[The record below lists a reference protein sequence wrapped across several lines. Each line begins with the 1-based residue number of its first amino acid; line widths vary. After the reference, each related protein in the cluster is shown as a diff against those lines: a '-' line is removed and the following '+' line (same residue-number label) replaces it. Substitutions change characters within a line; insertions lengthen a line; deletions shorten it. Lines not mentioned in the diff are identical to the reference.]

1 MPTKNRAVVW
11 IGGAAGD
18 GIASTGDI
26 FCKTASRMGLWVCA
40 YNSYQSV
47 IRGGHVYYQVQIGGG
62 EQVLSHGDQPDV
74 LVALNQ
80 DTIDRHAEKVL
91 EGGAIIFNKDKI
103 KLEGLKIRSNV
114 QIIAIPVDELTKEYG
129 RNPIMQNTVDCGAL
143 INLLGLDWGI
153 FEQSVNSIFGKKKS
167 EIAELNINLAKK
179 GAEFAKGNARPL
191 NIALKGDGKK
201 RGIVT
206 GNAMLA
212 FGALAGGCK
221 FYAAYPMTPASSVMH
236 WLAPRASKYGMVMKQ
251 VEDEIAAVNIAIG
264 AGQMGVR
271 AMTGTSGG
279 GFALMTEGIS
289 LSAMLETPVVVIH
302 VSRGGPSTGLPTKT
316 EQADLF
322 QDLGAGQGDYPK
334 LVIAPITVSDAYHAS
349 VDAMNMAEK
358 YQIPVIILSDL
369 YLSEH
374 AETIDDSTIT
384 ADIKIDRGDIVTSV
398 PAPDPSKNDTE
409 SWFVPKNPTEY
420 WRYKDTPSGVS
431 PRAYPGT
438 ENAIYTSASD
448 EHDEE
453 GIVISDVFTDEA
465 IRIKMMDKRMRKV
478 AGILKDS
485 PKPIVTGAKNA
496 DFTLV
501 GWGSTFNAIEEVRL
515 ALEKKGKSVN
525 HIHFRT
531 VWPLHA
537 EETSKL
543 LNAAKKTINIENNFS
558 SQMAKLIRMETG
570 YQMHNFINKYDGEP
584 FTFEWLMKEVEACMS
599 GKSANKAELAGVR

>member
-103 KLEGLKIRSNV
+103 KLENLKIRPNV

-143 INLLGLDWGI
+143 INLLGLDWAI

-179 GAEFAKGNARPL
+179 GAEFAKGNSKPL
-191 NIALKGDGKK
+191 AITLKGDGKK

-251 VEDEIAAVNIAIG
+251 VEDEIAAINIAIG

-279 GFALMTEGIS
+279 GFALMTEGVS

-322 QDLGAGQGDYPK
+322 QDIGAGQGDYPK
-334 LVIAPITVSDAYHAS
+334 LIIAPITVSDAYQAS

-374 AETIDDSTIT
+374 AETIDDSTLT
-384 ADIKIDRGDIVTSV
+384 SDIKIDRGDIVTSV

-409 SWFVPKNPTEY
+409 SWFVTKNPTEY

-478 AGILKDS
+478 AGIMKDS
-485 PKPIVTGAKNA
+485 PKPIVTGAKDA

-501 GWGSTFNAIEEVRL
+501 GWGSTFNGIEEVRL

-584 FTFEWLMKEVEACMS
+584 FTFEWLLKEVEACMS
-599 GKSANKAELAGVR
+599 GKPAKKAELAGVR

>member
-1 MPTKNRAVVW
+1 MSTKNRAVVW

-26 FCKTASRMGLWVCA
+26 FCKTASRMGMWVCA

-62 EQVLSHGDQPDV
+62 DQILSHGDQPDV
-74 LVALNQ
+74 LLALNQ

-103 KLEGLKIRSNV
+103 KLEGLKIRPNV

-129 RNPIMQNTVDCGAL
+129 RNPVMQNTVDSGAL
-143 INLLGLDWGI
+143 INILGLDWAI
-153 FEQSVNSIFGKKKS
+153 FEESINSIFGKKKS
-167 EIAELNINLAKK
+167 EIAQLNINLAKK
-179 GAEFAKGNARPL
+179 GAEFAKANAKPL

-212 FGALAGGCK
+212 FGALTGGCK

-251 VEDEIAAVNIAIG
+251 VEDEIAAINIAIG

-279 GFALMTEGIS
+279 GFALMTEGVS

-349 VDAMNMAEK
+349 IDAMNMAEK

-374 AETIDDSTIT
+374 AETIDDATIT
-384 ADIKIDRGDIVTSV
+384 SEVKIDRGDVVTSV

-496 DFTLV
+496 DYTLV

-584 FTFEWLMKEVEACMS
+584 FTFEWLLKEVEACMS
-599 GKSANKAELAGVR
+599 GKTAKKAELAGVR